1 MDTNISKIIFNQLAD
16 LNSVLQ
22 NLNKNHFLII
32 EKIAEAFIN
41 AIKNKKKIYLIGNG
55 GSAAECQHF
64 AAELVVKFKKIRKP
78 IPAMALTTDTSIL
91 TACSNDFD
99 YKFIFKRQ
107 LEAFAKKDDLL
118 LAFTTSGKSQNII
131 EAIKFSKKIGVKT
144 ILMTSELLKKKI
156 KADIIFKTPS
166 LIVSR
171 IQEIHLFIIHIM
183 CEILDNK
190 IK

>member
-32 EKIAEAFIN
+32 GKIAEAFIN

>member
-1 MDTNISKIIFNQLAD
+1 MDTKISKIIFNQLTD

-22 NLNKNHFLII
+22 NLNKKHFLII
-32 EKIAEAFIN
+32 EKIGEAFI
-41 AIKNKKKIYLIGNG
+41 ATIKNKKKIYFIGNG

-64 AAELVVKFKKIRKP
+64 AAELVVKFKKMRKP
-78 IPAMALTTDTSIL
+78 IPAMSLTTDTSIL
-91 TACSNDFD
+91 TACSNDFN

-131 EAIKFSKKIGVKT
+131 EALKFSKKIGIKT
-144 ILMTSELLKKKI
+144 ILLTSDLLKKNI
-156 KADIIFKTPS
+156 KADLIFKTPS

-171 IQEIHLFIIHIM
+171 IQEIHLLIIHIV

>member
-1 MDTNISKIIFNQLAD
+1 MNIKVSKTILNQLAD
-16 LNSVLQ
+16 LKNVLQ
-22 NLNKNHFLII
+22 SLNKSHFLII
-32 EKIAEAFIN
+32 EKIGEAFVN
-41 AIKNKKKIYLIGNG
+41 TLKNKKKIYFIGNG

-64 AAELVVKFKKIRKP
+64 AAELVVRFKKMRKP
-78 IPAMALTTDTSIL
+78 IPAMSLTTDTSIL

-99 YKFIFKRQ
+99 YKYIFKRQ

-131 EAIKFSKKIGVKT
+131 EAIKFSKKIGIKT
-144 ILMTSELLKKKI
+144 ILLTSELLKEKI

-171 IQEIHLFIIHIM
+171 IQEIHLFIVHIL